1 MSGKLKSSK
10 KLASQLRFDFK
21 TKNIVCLQD
30 SILAFHEHGMQG
42 KSFRSNEI
50 TQEICDRS
58 RIFRLLSS
66 YRVIVL
72 ESKPTEN
79 PRDISNLYILAGH
92 EDMN

>member
-1 MSGKLKSSK
+1 LKVVNVT
-10 KLASQLRFDFK
+10 QLEKD
-21 TKNIVCLQD
+21 TLLICLELCLQD
-30 SILAFHEHGMQG
+30 NILAFHDHGMQG

-66 YRVIVL
+66 YMVIVL

-79 PRDISNLYILAGH
+79 PKELLNLYILAGH
-92 EDMN
+92 EDMT